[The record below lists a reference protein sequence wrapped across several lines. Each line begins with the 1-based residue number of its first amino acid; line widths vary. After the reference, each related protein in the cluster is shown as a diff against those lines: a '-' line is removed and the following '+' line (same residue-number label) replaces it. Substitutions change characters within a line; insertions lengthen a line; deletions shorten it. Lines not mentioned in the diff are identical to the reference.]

1 MFNKQMDK
9 DIGINYYITKPF
21 GVGEV
26 FDKVVNV
33 LGIEI

>member
-1 MFNKQMDK
+1 MFNKPMDK

-26 FDKVVNV
+26 VDI
-33 LGIEI
+33 LGIDI